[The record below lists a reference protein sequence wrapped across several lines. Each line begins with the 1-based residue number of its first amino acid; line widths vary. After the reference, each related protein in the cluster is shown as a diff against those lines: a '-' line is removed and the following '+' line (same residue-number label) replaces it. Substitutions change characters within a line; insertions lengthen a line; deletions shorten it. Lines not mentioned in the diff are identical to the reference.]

1 MATNRYDDR
10 RQLDLL
16 PPAPST
22 PFVVRESKRARR
34 MTIKVVPNRGVE
46 VVVPPHVGP
55 RRVEAFV
62 SANREWIAAA
72 REALATD
79 CAQADCSLPDRIEL
93 PAIGRRWQVVYR
105 PEGRAS
111 VSQRGDILYVP
122 ASVSDED
129 RCRSLLRAW
138 LASVAKKQLV
148 PALHELAQACRL
160 SATRVQVRGQKTR
173 WGSCSSSGTISINF
187 CLLFLPP
194 DWVQY
199 LFLHELC
206 HTRHLDHS
214 SRFWQLVSEFEPDFR
229 RLENHLNT
237 AWQDVPGW
245 VGLH

>member
-1 MATNRYDDR
+1 MAVNRYLDQ

-16 PPAPST
+16 PPAPAT

-72 REALATD
+72 RQALSSD
-79 CAQADCSLPDRIEL
+79 CAQADCSLPSHITL
-93 PAIGRRWQVVYR
+93 PAINRTWQVVYK
-105 PEGRAS
+105 PAARAS
-111 VSQRGDILYVP
+111 VSQRGDLLEVP
-122 ASVSDED
+122 ADRADEE
-129 RCRSLLRAW
+129 RCRQLLRTW
-138 LASVAKKQLV
+138 LASIGKKYLA
-148 PALHELAQACRL
+148 PALLERAEADGF
-160 SATRVQVRGQKTR
+160 SVNKVQIRGQKTR
-173 WGSCSSSGTISINF
+173 WGSCSSSGTISLNF

-194 DWVQY
+194 EWVQY

-214 SRFWQLVSEFEPDFR
+214 RRFWKLVSEFEPNYR
-229 RLENHLNT
+229 HREGQLNG

>member
-1 MATNRYDDR
+1 MAVNRFADR

-16 PPAPST
+16 PPAPTT

-55 RRVEAFV
+55 RRVEEFV

-72 REALATD
+72 SEALATD
-79 CAQADCSLPDRIEL
+79 CAQADCSLPERIEL
-93 PAIGRRWQVVYR
+93 PAIDRAWQVVYKPAAR
-105 PEGRAS
+105 GS
-111 VSQRGDILYVP
+111 VAQRGDLLYLP
-122 ASVSDED
+122 ACRTDEE
-129 RCRSLLRAW
+129 RCRTLLRAW
-138 LASVAKKQLV
+138 LAGVARKHLV
-148 PALHELAQACRL
+148 PALNQAAQEYDL
-160 SATRVQVRGQKTR
+160 SVARVQVRGQKTR

-187 CLLFLPP
+187 CLLFLPQ
-194 DWVQY
+194 DWVEY

-214 SRFWQLVSEFEPDFR
+214 RRFWKLVGEYQPDYR